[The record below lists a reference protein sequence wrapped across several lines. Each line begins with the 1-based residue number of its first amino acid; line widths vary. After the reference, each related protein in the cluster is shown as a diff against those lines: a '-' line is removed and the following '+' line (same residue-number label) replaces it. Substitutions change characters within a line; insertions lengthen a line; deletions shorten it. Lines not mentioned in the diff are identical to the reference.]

1 MSNIIP
7 VEINPQEVF
16 GTRGNAMFQTVN
28 DFVRQSFL
36 ASDYVRIKG
45 EEKIYYKNE
54 KNELINR
61 LIELS
66 K

>member
-1 MSNIIP
+1 MSHSIP

-36 ASDYVRIKG
+36 ISDCVKIKG
-45 EEKIYYKNE
+45 ETKVYSKEE
-54 KNELINR
+54 ENELINR
-61 LIELS
+61 LIELAR
-66 K
+66 

>member
-36 ASDYVRIKG
+36 VSDYVRIKG